1 MRVPEEASSVCRGC
15 YQTVISPRRCFG
27 IDGGVWEF
35 DTVIGGVIR
44 CKTQGPGMLNVS
56 TIRST
61 KVCLRFHLTFHC
73 PTGSGVKNLPANAG
87 DEGLI
92 LGSGR
97 SPGEGSSNPLQ
108 YSCLENSMGRGA
120 WQATIHLVSRSQTGC
135 D

>member
-1 MRVPEEASSVCRGC
+1 MRVPDEASSVCRGR

-61 KVCLRFHLTFHC
+61 
-73 PTGSGVKNLPANAG
+73 
-87 DEGLI
+87 
-92 LGSGR
+92 R
-97 SPGEGSSNPLQ
+97 SVSDSIYLSSVPLAQ
-108 YSCLENSMGRGA
+108 G
-120 WQATIHLVSRSQTGC
+120 
-135 D
+135 